1 MDGHKLGAQVA
12 KALAH
17 PVRLQI
23 LEVLE
28 REGESCV
35 CHLEHRLGQR
45 QAYISQHLARLRD
58 AGLVV
63 DRRQGLNVFYALQLD
78 TIGRLLR
85 VLRETVFILAQGEGQ
100 RVHYHELRGHP
111 DVACPCP
118 HCNERVIVENQE
130 TEYGGA

>member
-1 MDGHKLGAQVA
+1 MDGHKLGSKVA

-23 LEVLE
+23 LEVLD

-78 TIGRLLR
+78 TAGRLLKE
-85 VLRETVFILAQGEGQ
+85 LREAVFTLAQGERQ
-100 RVHYHELRGHP
+100 QVHYHELRGPP

-118 HCNERVIVENQE
+118 RCTERVIVENQE